1 MYCIIYV
8 RYYLKS
14 SFFITLQCIQRTY
27 CHKTVLVFNFVVNYN
42 PILKNYGITWPTKYM
57 YIILTLD
64 RH

>member
-8 RYYLKS
+8 THYLKS
-14 SFFITLQCIQRTY
+14 SFFNTLQG
-27 CHKTVLVFNFVVNYN
+27 HKTVLVFNFVVNYN